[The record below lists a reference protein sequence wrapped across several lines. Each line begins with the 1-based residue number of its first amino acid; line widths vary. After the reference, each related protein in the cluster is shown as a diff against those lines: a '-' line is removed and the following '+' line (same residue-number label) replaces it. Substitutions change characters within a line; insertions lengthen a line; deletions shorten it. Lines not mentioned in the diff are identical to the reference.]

1 MLKSARTAKGIS
13 FVLAGM
19 LAAAPVSAVA
29 QQAPPPQQNAP
40 AQQGAPSQ
48 AAPAADFSD
57 EKLESY
63 AEAVVGIQEVNQKW
77 QTEMN
82 AAQSQEEADKIRE
95 QSFTEMEKV
104 VQDKGLTVQEYN
116 DITVAAQSNPDLN
129 QEILAMIN
137 EEAGR

>member
-1 MLKSARTAKGIS
+1 MFTSARTAKGIS

-29 QQAPPPQQNAP
+29 QQAAP
-40 AQQGAPSQ
+40 QQGAPSQ
-48 AAPAADFSD
+48 AAPAADYSD
-57 EKLESY
+57 DKLESY

-82 AAQSQEEADKIRE
+82 AAESQEEADKIRE
-95 QSFTEMEKV
+95 QSFTEMEEV

-129 QEILAMIN
+129 QKILAMIN

>member
-1 MLKSARTAKGIS
+1 MFTSARTAKGIS

-19 LAAAPVSAVA
+19 LAAAPMSAVA
-29 QQAPPPQQNAP
+29 QQAAP
-40 AQQGAPSQ
+40 QQGAPSQ

-57 EKLESY
+57 AKLESY
-63 AEAVVGIQEVNQKW
+63 AEAVVGIQQVNQKW

-129 QEILAMIN
+129 QKILAMIN